1 MDNRTLTIEALQA
14 WQEKPEPFAPGEP
27 RFWDDPHIS
36 KGMLAAHLNPDT
48 EAASRPPATID
59 RSVAWIV
66 ESLDLQR
73 GDAVLDLGC
82 GPGLY
87 AARLAARGMRVTGVD
102 ASRRSIDYATD
113 YAQTHDL
120 AITYR
125 YQDYLTLEDADRYD
139 AALLIYGDFCPLS
152 PAQRARLLR
161 NVHRALKPGGHFVL
175 DVSQRGPWSAE
186 EAGRS
191 WYAAEGGFWR
201 PGRHLVLEQRFDY
214 EDAALRL
221 DQYLVIEGDDVGV
234 PAAVTVY
241 RVWRQ
246 EYTPATLT
254 AELEAH
260 GFQVEGVWGDLTGEA
275 YREDSRWIGAVVRRV

>member
-1 MDNRTLTIEALQA
+1 LVDRTLTIEVLQALQ
-14 WQEKPEPFAPGEP
+14 QKPEPYAPGEP
-27 RFWDDPHIS
+27 LFWDDPHIS

-66 ESLDLQR
+66 ETLDLQP

-87 AARLAARGMRVTGVD
+87 AARLAGRGMRVTGVD
-102 ASRRSIDYATD
+102 ASQRSIDYAVD

-120 AITYR
+120 EITYR

-152 PAQRARLLR
+152 PAQRVRLLR

-201 PGRHLVLEQRFDY
+201 PGKHMVLEQRFDY

-221 DQYLVIEGDDVGV
+221 DQYLVIEGDDAGV
-234 PAAVTVY
+234 PADLTVY

-254 AELEAH
+254 AELAAH
-260 GFQVEGVWGDLTGEA
+260 GFQVESVWGDLTGEA
-275 YREDSRWIGAVVRRV
+275 YHEDSRWIGAVTKRV